1 MSVEI
6 VRHAFSVHDFARMRE
21 SGILTE
27 DDRVEL
33 IDGEVRAMSPIG
45 PLHAAVVRRLVKR
58 LTVLVGDQ
66 AIISPQNPVQ
76 LNEYTEPQPDIAV
89 LRPRDDNYARAHP
102 QANDVL
108 LIIEVSDTSAG
119 YDRTEKLPRYAAAQI
134 GETWIVDVG
143 QQVVEQYTHPVRG
156 QYAHMHKN
164 FPGEVVTSL
173 TVPAIV
179 LDVSDIFG

>member
-45 PLHAAVVRRLVKR
+45 PLHAAIVRRLVKR
-58 LTVLVGDQ
+58 LTALVGDQ
-66 AIISPQNPVQ
+66 AIISPQSPVQ
-76 LNEYTEPQPDIAV
+76 LNEYAELQPDIAV
-89 LRPRDDNYARAHP
+89 LRPRDDNYACAHP

-108 LIIEVSDTSAG
+108 LIIEVSDSSAG
-119 YDRTEKLPRYAAAQI
+119 YDRAEKLPRYAAAQI
-134 GETWIVDVG
+134 GETWIVDFG
-143 QQVVEQYTHPVRG
+143 QQVVEQYTHPVRS
-156 QYAHMHKN
+156 QHAHMHKN
-164 FPGEVVTSL
+164 FPGEVVTSS

-179 LDVSDIFG
+179 LDVNDIFG

>member
-45 PLHAAVVRRLVKR
+45 PLHAAIVRRLVKR

-66 AIISPQNPVQ
+66 AIISPQYPVQ
-76 LNEYTEPQPDIAV
+76 LNEYAEPQPDIAV

-143 QQVVEQYTHPVRG
+143 QQVVERYTYPVRG

-164 FPGEVVTSL
+164 FPGEVATSL

-179 LDVSDIFG
+179 LDVNDIFG

>member
-102 QANDVL
+102 QANDVR

-156 QYAHMHKN
+156 QYAHMHKK

>member
-33 IDGEVRAMSPIG
+33 IDGEIRAMSPIG

-89 LRPRDDNYARAHP
+89 LRPRDDHYACAHP

-108 LIIEVSDTSAG
+108 LIIEVSDTSAR
-119 YDRTEKLPRYAAAQI
+119 YDWTEKLPRYAAAQI

-164 FPGEVVTSL
+164 FPGEVITSL
-173 TVPAIV
+173 TVPAIA